1 MPEYMTHAMIKTHFF
16 LEVFTN
22 HHIGAFSLERPMSQC
37 WQNTRVEKL
46 SVQETDIVIT
56 DMSLTPM
63 LFYHLTV
70 DAIVTC

>member
-1 MPEYMTHAMIKTHFF
+1 MPEYMTHAMIKTHFL

-22 HHIGAFSLERPMSQC
+22 HNIGAFSLERPMAQR

-46 SVQETDIVIT
+46 SAQETDIVIT

-70 DAIVTC
+70 DARVTC